1 MDKESIERTC
11 KAKGHD
17 IDYEDSYKP
26 PQRVKT
32 VQKQEKGDASLI
44 HAQLVTDI
52 ADQMF
57 ANTHLVY
64 IEPEDVF
71 YYWNYKKQVWEQYG
85 DSYLLKLFNSIAPR
99 VMPNKKRIYSEVI
112 FQLKCDTVTLPRN
125 FEPDRDYLY
134 FSNMALGLKDFKRWP
149 KEKDHNIRIC
159 LDTELDLDARPPENF
174 IKALRTALPDRFEFF
189 DCLQALSSILLVRHQ
204 RIEKAFFFLGSGG
217 NGKTTIMKV
226 LDNIFGTYIAHVD
239 MLDLQRDGFSKTAL
253 VDKLANSFSEISKM
267 KQKDVG
273 VFKAIASG
281 DAQSIN
287 SKFKD
292 RFDSVIKVIQFYS
305 SNQMP
310 EIEDVNEGFIRRAHP
325 IEFNQ
330 KILKKDPYI
339 DDKLNTDDERK
350 RILSYLIKIARFTKK
365 YGFIYE
371 KTFKEKENILLNKTH
386 PINEFL
392 SAGIV
397 YKRPGYKIHKGQ
409 LYFLYQKYCSD
420 KQFRPLNTVMFS
432 KFLTAN
438 GFKYAGRNDNP
449 YWVDLGEIPKE
460 EGQTNLGRDDD

>member
-1 MDKESIERTC
+1 MDAEVIDRTC
-11 KAKGHD
+11 KPKGHD
-17 IDYEDSYKP
+17 IDFEDLYRP
-26 PQRVKT
+26 PARIKST
-32 VQKQEKGDASLI
+32 PKQDKKDAAMI

-52 ADQMF
+52 ADRMF
-57 ANTHLVY
+57 QNTHLVY
-64 IEPEDVF
+64 LQPEDVF
-71 YYWNYKKQVWEQYG
+71 YYWNYKKNVWEQYG

-99 VMPNKKRIYSEVI
+99 VMPNKKRIFSEVI
-112 FQLKCDTVTLPRN
+112 FQLKCDVVTLPRN
-125 FEPDRDYLY
+125 FEPDRNYIY
-134 FSNMALGLKDFKRWP
+134 FKNNALNLEDLTDWP
-149 KEKDHNIRIC
+149 KDKDHNIRIC
-159 LDTELDLDARPPENF
+159 LDVELDL
-174 IKALRTALPDRFEFF
+174 KAPQPKLFLQALAKALPDPYERF
-189 DCLQALSSILLVRHQ
+189 DCLQALSSVLLIRTQ

-217 NGKTTIMKV
+217 NGKSTIMKV

-239 MLDLQRDGFSKTAL
+239 MLDLQKDGFSKTAL

-310 EIEDVNEGFIRRAHP
+310 EIEEMNAGFTRRAHP

-330 KILKKDPYI
+330 SIEGIDPYI
-339 DDKLNTDDERK
+339 DDKLKNPEELK
-350 RILSYLIKIARFTKK
+350 RILALLIRVAKFTKK
-365 YGFIYE
+365 RGFIYE
-371 KTFKEKENILLNKTH
+371 KTFKEKENILLKKAN

-397 YKRPGYKIHKGQ
+397 FKRDGYSILKKDLYK
-409 LYFLYQKYCSD
+409 LYQAYCTE
-420 KQFRPLNTVMFS
+420 KKFKPQNTIIFS
-432 KFLTAN
+432 KFLTSQ
-438 GFKYAGRNDNP
+438 GFSYSGRNENP
-449 YWVDLGEIPKE
+449 HWDGIGLKPIT
-460 EGQTNLGRDDD
+460 EGQKVL